1 LEEEALPAPLAR
13 RLTSGDASAAQVR
26 ARYIARSRRAYLSRV
41 GGAAQKRFQAW
52 TPRSGA
58 AAALATL
65 NAAAREHASLRRL
78 AASGDGNKSGGGDAS
93 EKDCESAPLAAKALD
108 AAQRELVRTADES
121 LEETLEALSWAMQG
135 HAELDAPAPALVAG
149 VALSL
154 ARAAAPAPCQDG
166 GPPEALPPAFPEAR
180 ALLE

>member
-1 LEEEALPAPLAR
+1 MPAPLAR
-13 RLTSGDASAAQVR
+13 RLTSGDASAAEAR
-26 ARYIARSRRAYLSRV
+26 ARYISRSRRAYVARV
-41 GGAAQKRFQAW
+41 GGVAQRRFQPW

-65 NAAAREHASLRRL
+65 AAAERQHASLRRL
-78 AASGDGNKSGGGDAS
+78 AASGDGNKSGGGNAS
-93 EKDCESAPLAAKALD
+93 DEDCESAPSAPKALD

-135 HAELDAPAPALVAG
+135 HAKLDAPAPALVAG

-154 ARAAAPAPCQDG
+154 ARAVAATPCQDG